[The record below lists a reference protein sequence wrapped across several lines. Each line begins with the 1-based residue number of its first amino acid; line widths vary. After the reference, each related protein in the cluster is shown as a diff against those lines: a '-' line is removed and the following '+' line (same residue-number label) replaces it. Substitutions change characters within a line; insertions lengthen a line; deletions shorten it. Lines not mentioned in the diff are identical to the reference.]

1 MEPAHSRPYSRLQQL
16 NLYNKNKVRSK
27 ALMSNKDI
35 SIIIVDDM
43 QFSRVVIQAALKKAG
58 FINIRVSDSAKK
70 ALAMMEES
78 HADVVL
84 ADWVMPEMDG
94 LELTDI
100 IRQRDEE
107 QGLYT
112 AVILF
117 TAQEGIEPM
126 VEAFDRGIDDYIKKP
141 PNPQELAARVNAA
154 ARIAA
159 LQNDLLETSQQLED
173 TVKHLEEMALTDPL
187 TGVGNRRLLTRQM
200 EYHLLDA
207 SARNGGV
214 CFVMLDID
222 HFKKFNDTHGH
233 DVGDEVLVGFT
244 RRIRRTVRPT
254 DLVARMGGEEF
265 GIIMHYSRADNFR
278 ESTLHRLLA
287 NINQRPFKTSVG
299 DLSITASIGVCFYRG
314 EDEQPSVKNL
324 IKCADEKLY
333 QAKANGRNQIV
344 F

>member
-1 MEPAHSRPYSRLQQL
+1 MALAYARLALLSQQ
-16 NLYNKNKVRSK
+16 NKNKVRQK
-27 ALMSNKDI
+27 PIMSNKDV

-43 QFSRVVIQAALKKAG
+43 QFSRVVIQASLKKAG
-58 FINIRVSDSAKK
+58 FSNIRVADSARL
-70 ALAMMEES
+70 ALNMMEEL

-94 LELTDI
+94 LELTDY

-107 QGLYT
+107 LGLYT

-117 TAQEGIEPM
+117 TAQEGIEPL

-173 TVKHLEEMALTDPL
+173 TIKHLEEMALTDPL
-187 TGVGNRRLLTRQM
+187 TGVGNRRLLSRQL
-200 EYHLLDA
+200 EHHLLDA
-207 SARNGGV
+207 SARHGGV

-222 HFKKFNDTHGH
+222 HFKIINDTHGH
-233 DVGDEVLVGFT
+233 DIGDEILIGFT

-254 DLVARMGGEEF
+254 DLVCRMGGEEF
-265 GIIMHYSRADNFR
+265 GIIMHYTRAENFR
-278 ESTLHRLLA
+278 HSTLQRLLA
-287 NINQRPFKTSVG
+287 SINKRPFKTSVG
-299 DLSITASIGVCFYRG
+299 DVAITASIGVCFYRG
-314 EDEQPSVKNL
+314 EGEQPSVQNL
-324 IKCADEKLY
+324 MKCADEKLY
-333 QAKANGRNQIV
+333 EAKANGRDQIV

>member
-1 MEPAHSRPYSRLQQL
+1 METSPRRGSGNDQLHKSRTQARP
-16 NLYNKNKVRSK
+16 
-27 ALMSNKDI
+27 LMTNKDV

-43 QFSRVVIQAALKKAG
+43 QFSRVVVQAALKKAG
-58 FINIRVSDSAKK
+58 YNNIRVASSAAQ
-70 ALAMMEES
+70 ALSMMEEK

-107 QGLYT
+107 QGVYT
-112 AVILF
+112 GIILF
-117 TAQEGIEPM
+117 TAQEGIEPL
-126 VEAFDRGIDDYIKKP
+126 VEAFNRGVDDYISKP
-141 PNPQELAARVNAA
+141 PNPHELAARVNAA
-154 ARIAA
+154 ARIAS

-187 TGVGNRRLLTRQM
+187 TGVGNRRLLTRQLEM
-200 EYHLLDA
+200 HLLDA
-207 SARNGGV
+207 AARKGGV
-214 CFVMLDID
+214 CFLMLDID
-222 HFKKFNDTHGH
+222 HFKKINDTHGH

-265 GIIMHYSRADNFR
+265 GVIMHYTRSENFKP
-278 ESTLHRLLA
+278 SSLDRLLSS
-287 NINQRPFKTSVG
+287 INQRPFKTSVG
-299 DLSITASIGVCFYRG
+299 DLDVTASIGVCFYKG
-314 EDEQPSVKNL
+314 EGEQPSVQNL

-333 QAKANGRNQIV
+333 QAKANGRNRIV
-344 F
+344 I